1 MVMDRDSL
9 LLFVFLLSISIC
21 DAQKDESAIET
32 EQILIVK
39 SFTPSLSDAFK
50 IKSDPSISDSIS
62 NAKFELVYELKK
74 IPVISTF
81 EPNKATPLKLKQRIL
96 YDPFNT
102 FFSGAFGNKNQ
113 LFFNISS
120 LIEIDRSQRFGFNF
134 YKDGFGNDLDNTF
147 LRSNQNY
154 NEIGFNHNLRSNQ
167 YNVNTQFK
175 FSKSLNNYFGLNE
188 NVWDQSSLSSINPQI
203 RRNRF
208 KVRSNWNWYD
218 YFLHNFI
225 LQANLSTDN
234 FDSIEK
240 QIGLSADFGS
250 ELARGNLNGKIKIQ
264 GLNTRFASSY
274 FEKIK
279 EEYSQA
285 QGSLSLFWQ
294 NTSKDLRIK
303 IGAGI
308 AYFVGVDQI
317 SNDLIYYPEIE
328 ILYQKEENKLTP
340 YITAIGG
347 AKLNSYSSLSVLN
360 PYLAP
365 TTPLIPTFNKYNVKL
380 GALSR
385 LASVLNFDFGLTFDE
400 VENFSYYQ
408 RLPFDNENELE
419 SYRLSNAFESRYLD
433 LSFYGF
439 NASIVINM
447 IKDNFIR
454 FETSYRF
461 FNTHQEEILW
471 NIPSL
476 KMNWESQIR
485 WNDRLA
491 FSFNGSMWGDR
502 SAALR
507 IIFLEQDLTNDLLI
521 NEETLPIFIRS
532 SAHITYKMSEQF
544 DIFFKGKFNSKGIHG
559 RWAYYPEPPLL
570 ILGGI
575 TYKFDFQY

>member
-1 MVMDRDSL
+1 MHRKRL
-9 LLFVFLLSISIC
+9 ILFFFLFSISSSY
-21 DAQKDESAIET
+21 AQKKESSIET
-32 EQILIVK
+32 ERIIIVK

-62 NAKFELVYELKK
+62 NAKFELLYDLKK

-81 EPNKATPLKLKQRIL
+81 EPNKATPLKLKQKIL
-96 YDPFNT
+96 YNPFNT

-120 LIEIDRSQRFGFNF
+120 LVEIDRSQRIGFIF
-134 YKDGFGNDLDNTF
+134 YKDGFGNDLDNTV

-188 NVWDQSSLSSINPQI
+188 NVSDQSFINLIDPQI
-203 RRNRF
+203 KRNNF

-218 YFLHNFI
+218 YFLNNFI

-240 QIGLSADFGS
+240 QIGLSANFGS
-250 ELARGNLNGKIKIQ
+250 ELARGNFKGKIKIQ
-264 GLNTRFASSY
+264 GLNTRFVSSY
-274 FEKIK
+274 FQKIQ

-285 QGSLSLFWQ
+285 QGSLSVFWQ
-294 NTSKDLRIK
+294 NTSNDFRFK

-308 AYFVGVDQI
+308 SYFLGIDQI

-328 ILYQKEENKLTP
+328 ILYQKKENKLTP
-340 YITAIGG
+340 YLKAFGG
-347 AKLNSYSSLSVLN
+347 ANLNSYRSLSDVN

-365 TTPLIPTFNKYNVKL
+365 TTTLIPTFNKYNIQL
-380 GALSR
+380 GMRSR
-385 LASVLNFDFGLTFDE
+385 LASVLNFDFGLIFDE
-400 VENFSYYQ
+400 VENFNYYQ

-419 SYRLSNAFESRYLD
+419 SYRLSNAFESKYLD
-433 LSFYGF
+433 LGFYGF
-439 NASIVINM
+439 NASIIINM

-461 FNTHQEEILW
+461 FNTQDEEVLW

-476 KMNWESQIR
+476 QANWESQIK

-491 FSFNGSMWGDR
+491 FSFKGSMWGDR
-502 SAALR
+502 SASLR
-507 IIFLEQDLTNDLLI
+507 PIFLEQDLSNDLII
-521 NEETLPIFIRS
+521 NEEILPIFIRS
-532 SAHITYKMSEQF
+532 SAHITYKLTKQF
-544 DIFFKGKFNSKGIHG
+544 DIFFKGRFNSKGIHG
-559 RWAYYPEPPLL
+559 RWSYYPEPPLL

>member
-1 MVMDRDSL
+1 MMMDRNRL
-9 LLFVFLLSISIC
+9 ILFLFLLSTSIS
-21 DAQKDESAIET
+21 DAQKNENSIET
-32 EQILIVK
+32 ENVIIVK
-39 SFTPSLSDAFK
+39 SYTPSLLDAFK

-62 NAKFELVYELKK
+62 NEKFELVYDLKK

-81 EPNKATPLKLKQRIL
+81 EPNKATPLKLKQKIL

-120 LIEIDRSQRFGFNF
+120 LIEIDRSQRIGFNF
-134 YKDGFGNDLDNTF
+134 YKDGFGNDLDNTV

-188 NVWDQSSLSSINPQI
+188 NVSDQSFINLIDPQI
-203 RRNRF
+203 RRNNF

-218 YFLHNFI
+218 YFLNNFI

-240 QIGLSADFGS
+240 QIGLSANFGS
-250 ELARGNLNGKIKIQ
+250 ELARGNFKGKIKIQ
-264 GLNTRFASSY
+264 GLSTRFVSSY
-274 FEKIK
+274 FQKIQ

-285 QGSLSLFWQ
+285 QGSLSVFWQ
-294 NTSKDLRIK
+294 NTSNDFRFK
-303 IGAGI
+303 IGAGVS
-308 AYFVGVDQI
+308 YFLGIDQI

-328 ILYQKEENKLTP
+328 ILYQKKENKLTP
-340 YITAIGG
+340 YLKATGG
-347 AKLNSYSSLSVLN
+347 ANLNSYRSLSDVN

-365 TTPLIPTFNKYNVKL
+365 TTTLIPTFNKYNIQL
-380 GALSR
+380 GMRSR
-385 LASVLNFDFGLTFDE
+385 LASVLNFDLGLIFDE
-400 VENFSYYQ
+400 IENFNYYQ

-419 SYRLSNAFESRYLD
+419 SYRLSNAFESKYLD

-439 NASIVINM
+439 NASIIINM

-461 FNTHQEEILW
+461 FNTQDEEVLW

-476 KMNWESQIR
+476 QANWESQIK

-491 FSFNGSMWGDR
+491 FSFKGSMWGDR
-502 SAALR
+502 SASLR
-507 IIFLEQDLTNDLLI
+507 PIFLEQDLSDDLII
-521 NEETLPIFIRS
+521 NEEILPIFIRT
-532 SAHITYKMSEQF
+532 SAHITYKITEQF
-544 DIFFKGKFNSKGIHG
+544 DLFFKGRLNSNGIHG
-559 RWAYYPEPPLL
+559 RWSYFPEPPLL

>member
-1 MVMDRDSL
+1 MHRKRL
-9 LLFVFLLSISIC
+9 ILFFFLFSIYSSY
-21 DAQKDESAIET
+21 AQKKESSIET
-32 EQILIVK
+32 ERIIIVK

-62 NAKFELVYELKK
+62 NAKFELVYDLKK

-81 EPNKATPLKLKQRIL
+81 EPNKATPLKLKQKIL
-96 YDPFNT
+96 YNPFNT

-120 LIEIDRSQRFGFNF
+120 LVEIDRSQRIGFNF
-134 YKDGFGNDLDNTF
+134 YKDGFGNDLDNTV

-188 NVWDQSSLSSINPQI
+188 NVSDQSFINLIDPQI
-203 RRNRF
+203 RRNNL

-218 YFLHNFI
+218 YFLKNFI
-225 LQANLSTDN
+225 LQADLSTDN

-240 QIGLSADFGS
+240 KIGLSANFGS
-250 ELARGNLNGKIKIQ
+250 ELARGNFKGKIKIQ
-264 GLNTRFASSY
+264 GLNTRFVSSY
-274 FEKIK
+274 FQKIQ

-285 QGSLSLFWQ
+285 QGSLSVFWQ
-294 NTSKDLRIK
+294 NTSNDFRFK
-303 IGAGI
+303 IGAGVS
-308 AYFVGVDQI
+308 YFLGIDQI

-328 ILYQKEENKLTP
+328 ILYQKKENTLTP
-340 YITAIGG
+340 YLKAFGG
-347 AKLNSYSSLSVLN
+347 ANLNSYRSLSDVN

-365 TTPLIPTFNKYNVKL
+365 TTTLIPTFNKYNIQL
-380 GALSR
+380 GTRSR
-385 LASVLNFDFGLTFDE
+385 LASVLNFDFGLIFDE

-419 SYRLSNAFESRYLD
+419 SYRLSNAFESKYLD

-439 NASIVINM
+439 NASIIINM

-461 FNTHQEEILW
+461 FNTQDEEVLW

-476 KMNWESQIR
+476 QANWESQIK

-491 FSFNGSMWGDR
+491 FSFKGSMWGDR
-502 SAALR
+502 SASLR
-507 IIFLEQDLTNDLLI
+507 PIFLEQDLSNDLII
-521 NEETLPIFIRS
+521 NEEILPIFIRS
-532 SAHITYKMSEQF
+532 SAHITYKLTKQF
-544 DIFFKGKFNSKGIHG
+544 DIFFKGRFNSKGIHG
-559 RWAYYPEPPLL
+559 RWSYYPEPPLL

>member
-1 MVMDRDSL
+1 MHRKRL
-9 LLFVFLLSISIC
+9 ILFFFLFSISSSY
-21 DAQKDESAIET
+21 AQKKESSIET
-32 EQILIVK
+32 ERIIIVK

-62 NAKFELVYELKK
+62 NAKFELVYDLKK

-81 EPNKATPLKLKQRIL
+81 EPNKATPLKLKQKIL
-96 YDPFNT
+96 YNPFNT

-120 LIEIDRSQRFGFNF
+120 LVEIDRSQRIGFNF
-134 YKDGFGNDLDNTF
+134 YKDGFGNDLDNTV

-188 NVWDQSSLSSINPQI
+188 NVSDQSFINLIDPQI
-203 RRNRF
+203 RRNNL

-218 YFLHNFI
+218 YFLNNFI

-240 QIGLSADFGS
+240 QIGLSANFGS
-250 ELARGNLNGKIKIQ
+250 ELARGNFKGKIKIQ
-264 GLNTRFASSY
+264 GLNTRFVSSY
-274 FEKIK
+274 FQKIQ

-285 QGSLSLFWQ
+285 QGSLSVFWQ
-294 NTSKDLRIK
+294 NTSNDFRFK
-303 IGAGI
+303 IGAGVSYLLGI
-308 AYFVGVDQI
+308 DQI

-328 ILYQKEENKLTP
+328 ILYQKKENKLTP
-340 YITAIGG
+340 YLKAIGG
-347 AKLNSYSSLSVLN
+347 ANLNSYRSLSDVN

-365 TTPLIPTFNKYNVKL
+365 TTTLIPTFNKYNIQL
-380 GALSR
+380 GTRSR
-385 LASVLNFDFGLTFDE
+385 LASVLNFDFGLIFDE
-400 VENFSYYQ
+400 VENFNYYQ

-419 SYRLSNAFESRYLD
+419 SYRLSNAFESKYLD

-439 NASIVINM
+439 NASIIINM

-461 FNTHQEEILW
+461 FNTQDEEVLW

-476 KMNWESQIR
+476 QANWESQIK

-491 FSFNGSMWGDR
+491 FSFKGSMWGDR
-502 SAALR
+502 SASLR
-507 IIFLEQDLTNDLLI
+507 PIFLEQDLSNDLII
-521 NEETLPIFIRS
+521 NEEILPIFIRS
-532 SAHITYKMSEQF
+532 SAHITYKLTKQF
-544 DIFFKGKFNSKGIHG
+544 DIFFKGRFNSKGIHG
-559 RWAYYPEPPLL
+559 RWSYYPEPPLL

>member
-1 MVMDRDSL
+1 MHRKRL
-9 LLFVFLLSISIC
+9 ILFFFLFSISSSY
-21 DAQKDESAIET
+21 AQKKESSIET
-32 EQILIVK
+32 ERIIIVK

-50 IKSDPSISDSIS
+50 IKSGPSISDSIS
-62 NAKFELVYELKK
+62 NAKFELVYDLKK

-81 EPNKATPLKLKQRIL
+81 EPNKATPLKLKQKIL
-96 YDPFNT
+96 YNPFNT

-120 LIEIDRSQRFGFNF
+120 LVEIDRSQRIGFNF
-134 YKDGFGNDLDNTF
+134 YKDGFGNDLDNTV

-188 NVWDQSSLSSINPQI
+188 NVSDQSFINLIDPQI
-203 RRNRF
+203 RRNNL

-218 YFLHNFI
+218 YFLNNFI

-234 FDSIEK
+234 FDTIEK
-240 QIGLSADFGS
+240 QIGLSANFGS
-250 ELARGNLNGKIKIQ
+250 ELARGNFKGKIKIQ
-264 GLNTRFASSY
+264 GLNTRFVSSY
-274 FEKIK
+274 FQKIQ

-285 QGSLSLFWQ
+285 QGSLSVFWQ
-294 NTSKDLRIK
+294 NTSNDFRFK
-303 IGAGI
+303 IGAGVSYLLGI
-308 AYFVGVDQI
+308 DQI

-328 ILYQKEENKLTP
+328 ILYQKKENKLTP
-340 YITAIGG
+340 YLKAIGG
-347 AKLNSYSSLSVLN
+347 ANLNSYRSLSDVN

-365 TTPLIPTFNKYNVKL
+365 TTTLIPTFNKYNIQL
-380 GALSR
+380 GTRSR
-385 LASVLNFDFGLTFDE
+385 LASVLNFDFGLIFDE
-400 VENFSYYQ
+400 VENFNYYQ

-419 SYRLSNAFESRYLD
+419 SYRLSNAFESKYLD

-439 NASIVINM
+439 NASIIINM

-461 FNTHQEEILW
+461 FNTQQEEVLW

-476 KMNWESQIR
+476 QANWESQIK

-491 FSFNGSMWGDR
+491 FSFKGSMWGDR
-502 SAALR
+502 SASLR
-507 IIFLEQDLTNDLLI
+507 PIFLEQDLSNDLII
-521 NEETLPIFIRS
+521 NEEILPIFIRS
-532 SAHITYKMSEQF
+532 SAHITYKLTKQF
-544 DIFFKGKFNSKGIHG
+544 DIFFKGRFNSKGIHG
-559 RWAYYPEPPLL
+559 RWSYYPEPPLL

>member
-1 MVMDRDSL
+1 MGRNRL
-9 LLFVFLLSISIC
+9 ILFLFLLSISIS
-21 DAQKDESAIET
+21 DAQKKGNSIET
-32 EQILIVK
+32 ESVVIVK

-50 IKSDPSISDSIS
+50 IKSNPFISDSIS
-62 NAKFELVYELKK
+62 NSKFELIYDLKK

-81 EPNKATPLKLKQRIL
+81 EPNKATPLKLKQKIL
-96 YDPFNT
+96 YNPFNT

-120 LIEIDRSQRFGFNF
+120 LIEIDRSQRIGFNF
-134 YKDGFGNDLDNTF
+134 YKDGFGNDLDNTV

-188 NVWDQSSLSSINPQI
+188 NVSDQSFINLIDPQI
-203 RRNRF
+203 RRNKL

-218 YFLHNFI
+218 YFLNNFI

-240 QIGLSADFGS
+240 QIGLSANFGS
-250 ELARGNLNGKIKIQ
+250 ELARSNFKGKIKIQ
-264 GLNTRFASSY
+264 GLNTRFVSSY
-274 FEKIK
+274 FQKIQ

-285 QGSLSLFWQ
+285 QGSLSVFWQ
-294 NTSKDLRIK
+294 NTSNDFRFK
-303 IGAGI
+303 IGAGVS
-308 AYFVGVDQI
+308 YFLGINQI

-328 ILYQKEENKLTP
+328 ILYQKKENKLTP
-340 YITAIGG
+340 YLKATGG
-347 AKLNSYSSLSVLN
+347 ANLNSYRSLSDVN

-365 TTPLIPTFNKYNVKL
+365 TTTLIPTFNKYNIQL
-380 GALSR
+380 GTRSR
-385 LASVLNFDFGLTFDE
+385 LASVLNFDFGLIFDE
-400 VENFSYYQ
+400 VENFNYYQ

-419 SYRLSNAFESRYLD
+419 SYRLSNAFESKYLD

-439 NASIVINM
+439 NASLIINM

-461 FNTHQEEILW
+461 FNTKDEEVLW

-476 KMNWESQIR
+476 QANWESQIK

-491 FSFNGSMWGDR
+491 FSFKGSLWGDR
-502 SAALR
+502 SASLR
-507 IIFLEQDLTNDLLI
+507 PIFLEQDLSDDLII
-521 NEETLPIFIRS
+521 NEEILPIFIRT
-532 SAHITYKMSEQF
+532 SAHITYKITEQF
-544 DIFFKGKFNSKGIHG
+544 DLFFKGRLNSNGIHG
-559 RWAYYPEPPLL
+559 RWSYFPEPPLL

>member
-1 MVMDRDSL
+1 MHRKRL
-9 LLFVFLLSISIC
+9 ILFFFLFSISSSY
-21 DAQKDESAIET
+21 AQKKESSIET
-32 EQILIVK
+32 ERIIIVK

-62 NAKFELVYELKK
+62 NAKFDLVYDLKK
-74 IPVISTF
+74 IPVISIF
-81 EPNKATPLKLKQRIL
+81 EPNKATPLKLKQKIL
-96 YDPFNT
+96 YNPFNT

-120 LIEIDRSQRFGFNF
+120 LIEIDRSQRIGFNF
-134 YKDGFGNDLDNTF
+134 YKDGFGNDLDNTV

-188 NVWDQSSLSSINPQI
+188 NISDQSFINLIDPQI
-203 RRNRF
+203 RRNNL

-218 YFLHNFI
+218 YFLNNFI

-240 QIGLSADFGS
+240 QIGLSANFGS
-250 ELARGNLNGKIKIQ
+250 ELARGNFKGKIKIQ
-264 GLNTRFASSY
+264 GLNTRFVSSY
-274 FEKIK
+274 FQKIQ

-285 QGSLSLFWQ
+285 QGSLSVFWQ
-294 NTSKDLRIK
+294 NTSNDFRFK
-303 IGAGI
+303 IGAGVS
-308 AYFVGVDQI
+308 YFLGIDQI

-328 ILYQKEENKLTP
+328 ILYQKKGNKLTP
-340 YITAIGG
+340 YLKAFGG
-347 AKLNSYSSLSVLN
+347 ANLNSYRSLSDVN

-365 TTPLIPTFNKYNVKL
+365 TTSLIPTFNKYNIQL
-380 GALSR
+380 GTRSR
-385 LASVLNFDFGLTFDE
+385 LDSVLNFDLGLIFDE
-400 VENFSYYQ
+400 IENFNYYQ

-419 SYRLSNAFESRYLD
+419 SYRLSNAFESKYLD

-439 NASIVINM
+439 NASIIINM

-461 FNTHQEEILW
+461 FNTQDEEVLW

-476 KMNWESQIR
+476 QANWESQIK

-491 FSFNGSMWGDR
+491 FSFKGSIWGDR
-502 SAALR
+502 SASLR
-507 IIFLEQDLTNDLLI
+507 PIFLEQDLSNDLII
-521 NEETLPIFIRS
+521 NEEILPIFIRS
-532 SAHITYKMSEQF
+532 SAHITYKLTKQF
-544 DIFFKGKFNSKGIHG
+544 DIFFKGRFNSKGIHG
-559 RWAYYPEPPLL
+559 RWSYYPEPPLL

>member
-1 MVMDRDSL
+1 MHRKRL
-9 LLFVFLLSISIC
+9 ILFFFLFSISSSY
-21 DAQKDESAIET
+21 AQKKESSIET
-32 EQILIVK
+32 ERIIIVK

-62 NAKFELVYELKK
+62 NAKFELLYDLKK

-81 EPNKATPLKLKQRIL
+81 EPNKATPLKLKQKIL
-96 YDPFNT
+96 YNPFNT

-120 LIEIDRSQRFGFNF
+120 LVEIDRSQRIGFNF
-134 YKDGFGNDLDNTF
+134 YKDGFGNDLDNTV

-188 NVWDQSSLSSINPQI
+188 NISDQSFINLIDPQI
-203 RRNRF
+203 RRNNL

-218 YFLHNFI
+218 YFLNNFI

-240 QIGLSADFGS
+240 QIGLSANFGS
-250 ELARGNLNGKIKIQ
+250 ELARGNFKGKIKIQ
-264 GLNTRFASSY
+264 GLNTRFVSSY
-274 FEKIK
+274 FQKIQ

-285 QGSLSLFWQ
+285 QGSLSVFWQ
-294 NTSKDLRIK
+294 NTSNDFRFK
-303 IGAGI
+303 IGAGVS
-308 AYFVGVDQI
+308 YFLGINQI

-328 ILYQKEENKLTP
+328 ILYQKKENKLTP
-340 YITAIGG
+340 YLKAFGG
-347 AKLNSYSSLSVLN
+347 ANLNSYRSLSDVN

-365 TTPLIPTFNKYNVKL
+365 TTTLIPTFNKYNIQL
-380 GALSR
+380 GTRSR
-385 LASVLNFDFGLTFDE
+385 LASVLNFDFGLIFDE
-400 VENFSYYQ
+400 VENFNYYQ

-419 SYRLSNAFESRYLD
+419 SYRLSNAFESKYLD

-439 NASIVINM
+439 NASIIINM

-461 FNTHQEEILW
+461 FNTQDEEVLW

-476 KMNWESQIR
+476 QANWESQIK

-491 FSFNGSMWGDR
+491 FSFKGSMWGDR
-502 SAALR
+502 SASLR
-507 IIFLEQDLTNDLLI
+507 PIFLEQDLSNDLII
-521 NEETLPIFIRS
+521 NEEILPIFIRS
-532 SAHITYKMSEQF
+532 SAHITYKLTKQF
-544 DIFFKGKFNSKGIHG
+544 DIFFKGRFNSKGIHG
-559 RWAYYPEPPLL
+559 RWSYYPEPSIL

>member
-1 MVMDRDSL
+1 MHRKRL
-9 LLFVFLLSISIC
+9 ILFFFLFSISSSY
-21 DAQKDESAIET
+21 AQKKESSIET
-32 EQILIVK
+32 ERIIIVK

-62 NAKFELVYELKK
+62 NAKFELLYDLKK

-81 EPNKATPLKLKQRIL
+81 EPNKATPLKLKQKIL
-96 YDPFNT
+96 YNPFNT

-120 LIEIDRSQRFGFNF
+120 LVEIDRSQRIGFNF
-134 YKDGFGNDLDNTF
+134 YKDGFGNDLDNTV

-188 NVWDQSSLSSINPQI
+188 NVSDQSFINLIDPQI
-203 RRNRF
+203 RRNNL

-218 YFLHNFI
+218 YFLNNFI

-240 QIGLSADFGS
+240 QIGLSANFGS
-250 ELARGNLNGKIKIQ
+250 ELARGNFKGKIKIQ
-264 GLNTRFASSY
+264 GLNTRFVSSY
-274 FEKIK
+274 FQKIQ

-285 QGSLSLFWQ
+285 QGSLSVFWQ
-294 NTSKDLRIK
+294 NTSNDFRFK
-303 IGAGI
+303 IGAGVS
-308 AYFVGVDQI
+308 YFLGINQI

-328 ILYQKEENKLTP
+328 ILYQKKENKLTP
-340 YITAIGG
+340 YLKAIGG
-347 AKLNSYSSLSVLN
+347 ANLNSYRSLSDVN

-365 TTPLIPTFNKYNVKL
+365 TTTLIPTFNKYNIQL
-380 GALSR
+380 GTRSR
-385 LASVLNFDFGLTFDE
+385 LASVLNFDFGLIFDE
-400 VENFSYYQ
+400 VENFNYYQ

-419 SYRLSNAFESRYLD
+419 SYRLSNAFESKYLD

-439 NASIVINM
+439 NASIIINM

-461 FNTHQEEILW
+461 FNTQHEEVLW

-476 KMNWESQIR
+476 QANWESQIK

-491 FSFNGSMWGDR
+491 FSFKGSMWGDR
-502 SAALR
+502 SASLR
-507 IIFLEQDLTNDLLI
+507 PIFLEQDLSNDLII
-521 NEETLPIFIRS
+521 NEEILPIFIRS
-532 SAHITYKMSEQF
+532 SAHITYKLTKQF
-544 DIFFKGKFNSKGIHG
+544 DIFFKGRFNSKGIHG
-559 RWAYYPEPPLL
+559 RWSYYPEPPLL

>member
-1 MVMDRDSL
+1 MHRKRL
-9 LLFVFLLSISIC
+9 ILFFFLFSISSSY
-21 DAQKDESAIET
+21 AQKKESSIET
-32 EQILIVK
+32 ERIIIVK

-62 NAKFELVYELKK
+62 NAKFELVYDLKK

-81 EPNKATPLKLKQRIL
+81 EPNKATPLKLKQKIL
-96 YDPFNT
+96 YNPFNT

-120 LIEIDRSQRFGFNF
+120 LIEIDRSQRIGFNF
-134 YKDGFGNDLDNTF
+134 YKDGFGNDLDNTV

-188 NVWDQSSLSSINPQI
+188 NVSDQSFINLIDPQI
-203 RRNRF
+203 RRNNF

-218 YFLHNFI
+218 YFLNNFI

-240 QIGLSADFGS
+240 QIGLSANFGS
-250 ELARGNLNGKIKIQ
+250 ELARGNFKGKIKIQ
-264 GLNTRFASSY
+264 GLNTRFVSSY
-274 FEKIK
+274 FQKIQ

-285 QGSLSLFWQ
+285 LGSLSVFWQ
-294 NTSKDLRIK
+294 NTSNDFRFK
-303 IGAGI
+303 IGAGVS
-308 AYFVGVDQI
+308 YFLGIDQI

-328 ILYQKEENKLTP
+328 ILYQKKENKLTP
-340 YITAIGG
+340 YLKALGG
-347 AKLNSYSSLSVLN
+347 ANLNSYRSLSDVN

-365 TTPLIPTFNKYNVKL
+365 TTTLVPTFNKYNIQL
-380 GALSR
+380 GMRSR
-385 LASVLNFDFGLTFDE
+385 LASVLNFDFGLIFDE
-400 VENFSYYQ
+400 VKNFNYYQ
-408 RLPFDNENELE
+408 RLPFDNENEIE
-419 SYRLSNAFESRYLD
+419 SYRLSNAFESKYLD

-439 NASIVINM
+439 NASIMINM

-461 FNTHQEEILW
+461 FNTQDEEVLW

-476 KMNWESQIR
+476 QANWESQIK

-491 FSFNGSMWGDR
+491 FSFKGSLWGDR
-502 SAALR
+502 SASLR
-507 IIFLEQDLTNDLLI
+507 PIFLEQDLSDDLII
-521 NEETLPIFIRS
+521 NEEILPIFIRT
-532 SAHITYKMSEQF
+532 SAHITYKITEQF
-544 DIFFKGKFNSKGIHG
+544 DLFFKGRFNSNGIHG
-559 RWAYYPEPPLL
+559 RWSYFPEPPLL

>member
-1 MVMDRDSL
+1 MMMDRNRL
-9 LLFVFLLSISIC
+9 ILFLFLLSTSIS
-21 DAQKDESAIET
+21 DAQKNENSIET
-32 EQILIVK
+32 ENVIIVK
-39 SFTPSLSDAFK
+39 SYTPSLSDAFK

-62 NAKFELVYELKK
+62 NEKFELVYDLKK

-81 EPNKATPLKLKQRIL
+81 EPNKATPLKLKQKIL

-120 LIEIDRSQRFGFNF
+120 LVEIDRSQRFGLNF
-134 YKDGFGNDLDNTF
+134 YKDGFGNDIDNTM

-188 NVWDQSSLSSINPQI
+188 NVSDQSFINLIDPQI
-203 RRNRF
+203 RRNNL

-218 YFLHNFI
+218 YFLNNFI

-240 QIGLSADFGS
+240 QIGLSANFGS
-250 ELARGNLNGKIKIQ
+250 ELARGNFKGKIKIQ
-264 GLNTRFASSY
+264 GLNTRFVSSY
-274 FEKIK
+274 FQKIQ

-285 QGSLSLFWQ
+285 QGSLSVFWQ
-294 NTSKDLRIK
+294 NTSNDFRFK
-303 IGAGI
+303 IGAGVS
-308 AYFVGVDQI
+308 YFLGIDQI

-328 ILYQKEENKLTP
+328 ILYQKKENKLTP
-340 YITAIGG
+340 YLKATGG
-347 AKLNSYSSLSVLN
+347 ANLNSYRSLSDVN

-365 TTPLIPTFNKYNVKL
+365 TTTLIPTFNKYNIQL
-380 GALSR
+380 GMRSR
-385 LASVLNFDFGLTFDE
+385 LASVLNFDLGLIFDE
-400 VENFSYYQ
+400 IENFNYYQ

-419 SYRLSNAFESRYLD
+419 SYRLSNAFESKYLD

-439 NASIVINM
+439 NASIIINM

-461 FNTHQEEILW
+461 FNTQQEEVLW

-476 KMNWESQIR
+476 QANWESQIK

-491 FSFNGSMWGDR
+491 FSFKGSLWGDR
-502 SAALR
+502 SASLR
-507 IIFLEQDLTNDLLI
+507 PIFLEQDLSDDLII
-521 NEETLPIFIRS
+521 NEEILPIFIRT
-532 SAHITYKMSEQF
+532 SAHITYKITEQF
-544 DIFFKGKFNSKGIHG
+544 DLFFKGRLNSNGIHG
-559 RWAYYPEPPLL
+559 RWSYFPEPPLL

>member
-1 MVMDRDSL
+1 MMMDRNRL
-9 LLFVFLLSISIC
+9 ILFLFLLSTSIS
-21 DAQKDESAIET
+21 DAQKNENSIET
-32 EQILIVK
+32 ENVIIVK

-62 NAKFELVYELKK
+62 NAKFELVYDLKK

-81 EPNKATPLKLKQRIL
+81 EPNKATPLKLKQKIL

-120 LIEIDRSQRFGFNF
+120 LIEIDRSQRIGFNF
-134 YKDGFGNDLDNTF
+134 YKDGFGNDLDNTV

-188 NVWDQSSLSSINPQI
+188 NVSDQSFINLIDPQI
-203 RRNRF
+203 RRNNF

-218 YFLHNFI
+218 NFLNNFI

-240 QIGLSADFGS
+240 QIGLSANFGS
-250 ELARGNLNGKIKIQ
+250 ELARGNFKGKIKIQ
-264 GLNTRFASSY
+264 GLNTRFVSSY
-274 FEKIK
+274 FQKIQ

-285 QGSLSLFWQ
+285 LGSLSVFWQ
-294 NTSKDLRIK
+294 NTSNDFRFK
-303 IGAGI
+303 IGAGVS
-308 AYFVGVDQI
+308 YFLGIDQI

-328 ILYQKEENKLTP
+328 ILYQKKENKLTP
-340 YITAIGG
+340 YLKALGG
-347 AKLNSYSSLSVLN
+347 ANLNSYRSLSDVN

-365 TTPLIPTFNKYNVKL
+365 TTTLIPTFNKYNIQL
-380 GALSR
+380 GMRSR
-385 LASVLNFDFGLTFDE
+385 LASVLNFDLGLIFDE
-400 VENFSYYQ
+400 IENFNYYQ

-419 SYRLSNAFESRYLD
+419 SYRLSNAFESKYLD

-439 NASIVINM
+439 NASIIINM

-461 FNTHQEEILW
+461 FNTKDEEVLW

-476 KMNWESQIR
+476 QANWESQIK

-491 FSFNGSMWGDR
+491 FSFKGSMWGDR
-502 SAALR
+502 SASLR
-507 IIFLEQDLTNDLLI
+507 PIFLEQDLSDDLII
-521 NEETLPIFIRS
+521 NEEILPIFIRT
-532 SAHITYKMSEQF
+532 SAHITYKITEQF
-544 DIFFKGKFNSKGIHG
+544 DLFFKGRLNSNGIHG
-559 RWAYYPEPPLL
+559 RWSYFPEPPLL

>member
-1 MVMDRDSL
+1 MHRKRL
-9 LLFVFLLSISIC
+9 ILFFFLFSISSSY
-21 DAQKDESAIET
+21 AQKKESSIET
-32 EQILIVK
+32 ERIIIVK

-62 NAKFELVYELKK
+62 NAKFELVYDLKK

-81 EPNKATPLKLKQRIL
+81 EPNKATPLKLKQKIL
-96 YDPFNT
+96 YNPFNT

-120 LIEIDRSQRFGFNF
+120 LVEIDRSQRIGFNF
-134 YKDGFGNDLDNTF
+134 YKDGFGNDLDNTV

-188 NVWDQSSLSSINPQI
+188 NVSDQSFINLIDPQI
-203 RRNRF
+203 RRNNL

-218 YFLHNFI
+218 YFLNNFI

-240 QIGLSADFGS
+240 QIGLSANFGS
-250 ELARGNLNGKIKIQ
+250 ELARGNFKGKIKIQ
-264 GLNTRFASSY
+264 GLNTRFVSSY
-274 FEKIK
+274 FQKIQ

-285 QGSLSLFWQ
+285 QGSLSVFWQ
-294 NTSKDLRIK
+294 NTSNDFRFK
-303 IGAGI
+303 IGAGVS
-308 AYFVGVDQI
+308 YFLGIDQI

-328 ILYQKEENKLTP
+328 ILYQKKENKLTP
-340 YITAIGG
+340 YLKAIGG
-347 AKLNSYSSLSVLN
+347 ANLNSYRSLSDVN

-365 TTPLIPTFNKYNVKL
+365 TTTLIPTFNKYNIQL
-380 GALSR
+380 GMRSR
-385 LASVLNFDFGLTFDE
+385 LASVLNFDLGLIFDE
-400 VENFSYYQ
+400 IENFNYYQ

-419 SYRLSNAFESRYLD
+419 SYRLSNAFESKYLD

-439 NASIVINM
+439 NASIIINM

-461 FNTHQEEILW
+461 FNTQDEEVLW

-476 KMNWESQIR
+476 QANWESQIK

-491 FSFNGSMWGDR
+491 FSFKGSMWGDR
-502 SAALR
+502 SASLR
-507 IIFLEQDLTNDLLI
+507 PIFLEQDLSNDLII
-521 NEETLPIFIRS
+521 NEEILPIFIRS
-532 SAHITYKMSEQF
+532 SAHITYKLTEQF
-544 DIFFKGKFNSKGIHG
+544 DIFFKGRFNSKGIHG
-559 RWAYYPEPPLL
+559 RWSYYPEPPLL

>member
-1 MVMDRDSL
+1 MDRNRL
-9 LLFVFLLSISIC
+9 ILFLFLLSTSIS
-21 DAQKDESAIET
+21 DAQKNENSIET
-32 EQILIVK
+32 ENVIIVK
-39 SFTPSLSDAFK
+39 SYTPSLSDAFK

-62 NAKFELVYELKK
+62 NEKFELVYDLKK

-81 EPNKATPLKLKQRIL
+81 EPNKATPLKLKQKIL

-120 LIEIDRSQRFGFNF
+120 LIEIDRSQRIGFNF
-134 YKDGFGNDLDNTF
+134 YKDGFGNDLDNTV

-188 NVWDQSSLSSINPQI
+188 NVLDQSFINLIDPQI
-203 RRNRF
+203 RRNKL

-218 YFLHNFI
+218 YFLNNFI

-240 QIGLSADFGS
+240 QIGLSANFGS
-250 ELARGNLNGKIKIQ
+250 ELARSNFKGKIKIQ
-264 GLNTRFASSY
+264 GLNTRFVSSY
-274 FEKIK
+274 FQKIQ

-285 QGSLSLFWQ
+285 QGSLSVFWQ
-294 NTSKDLRIK
+294 NTSNDFRFK
-303 IGAGI
+303 IGAGVS
-308 AYFVGVDQI
+308 YFLGIDQI

-328 ILYQKEENKLTP
+328 ILYQKKENKLTP
-340 YITAIGG
+340 YLKATGG
-347 AKLNSYSSLSVLN
+347 ANLNSYRSLSDVN

-365 TTPLIPTFNKYNVKL
+365 TTTLIPTFNKYNIQL
-380 GALSR
+380 GTRSR
-385 LASVLNFDFGLTFDE
+385 LASVLNFDFGLIFDE
-400 VENFSYYQ
+400 VENFNYYQ

-419 SYRLSNAFESRYLD
+419 SYRLSNAFESKYLD

-439 NASIVINM
+439 NASIIINM

-461 FNTHQEEILW
+461 FNTQDEEVLW

-476 KMNWESQIR
+476 QANWESQIK

-491 FSFNGSMWGDR
+491 FSFKGSLWGDR
-502 SAALR
+502 SASLR
-507 IIFLEQDLTNDLLI
+507 PIFLEQDLSDDLII
-521 NEETLPIFIRS
+521 NEEILPIFIRT
-532 SAHITYKMSEQF
+532 SAHITYKITEQF
-544 DIFFKGKFNSKGIHG
+544 DLFFKGRLNSNGIHG
-559 RWAYYPEPPLL
+559 RWSYFPEPPLL

>member
-1 MVMDRDSL
+1 MHRKRL
-9 LLFVFLLSISIC
+9 ILFFFLFSISSSY
-21 DAQKDESAIET
+21 AQKKESSIET
-32 EQILIVK
+32 ERIIIVK

-62 NAKFELVYELKK
+62 NAKFELVYDLKK

-81 EPNKATPLKLKQRIL
+81 EPNKATPLKLKQKIL
-96 YDPFNT
+96 YNPFNT

-120 LIEIDRSQRFGFNF
+120 LVEIDRSQRIGFNF
-134 YKDGFGNDLDNTF
+134 YKDGFGNDLDNTV

-188 NVWDQSSLSSINPQI
+188 NVSDQSFINLIDPQI
-203 RRNRF
+203 RRNNL

-218 YFLHNFI
+218 YFLNNFI

-240 QIGLSADFGS
+240 QIGLSANFGS
-250 ELARGNLNGKIKIQ
+250 ELARGNFKGKIKIQ
-264 GLNTRFASSY
+264 GLNTRFVSSY
-274 FEKIK
+274 FQKIQ

-285 QGSLSLFWQ
+285 QGSLSVFWQ
-294 NTSKDLRIK
+294 NTSNDFRFK
-303 IGAGI
+303 IGAGVS
-308 AYFVGVDQI
+308 YFLGIDQI

-328 ILYQKEENKLTP
+328 ILYQKKENKLTP
-340 YITAIGG
+340 YLKAFGG
-347 AKLNSYSSLSVLN
+347 ANLNSYRSLSDVN

-365 TTPLIPTFNKYNVKL
+365 TTTLIPTFNKYNIQL
-380 GALSR
+380 GMRSR
-385 LASVLNFDFGLTFDE
+385 LASVLNFDFGLIFDE
-400 VENFSYYQ
+400 IENFNYYQ

-419 SYRLSNAFESRYLD
+419 SYRLSNAFESKYLD

-439 NASIVINM
+439 NASIIINM

-461 FNTHQEEILW
+461 FNTQDEEVLW

-476 KMNWESQIR
+476 QANWESQIK

-491 FSFNGSMWGDR
+491 FSFKGSMWGDR
-502 SAALR
+502 SASLR
-507 IIFLEQDLTNDLLI
+507 PIFLEQDLSNDLII
-521 NEETLPIFIRS
+521 NEEILPIFIRS
-532 SAHITYKMSEQF
+532 SAHITYKLTKQF
-544 DIFFKGKFNSKGIHG
+544 DIFFKGRFNSKGIHG
-559 RWAYYPEPPLL
+559 RWSYYPEPPLL

>member
-1 MVMDRDSL
+1 MHRKRL
-9 LLFVFLLSISIC
+9 ILFFFLFSISSSY
-21 DAQKDESAIET
+21 AQKKESSIET
-32 EQILIVK
+32 ERIIIVK

-62 NAKFELVYELKK
+62 NAKFELVYDLKK

-81 EPNKATPLKLKQRIL
+81 EPNKATPLKLKQKIL
-96 YDPFNT
+96 YNPFNT

-120 LIEIDRSQRFGFNF
+120 LVEIDRSQRIGFNF
-134 YKDGFGNDLDNTF
+134 YKDGFGNDLDNTV

-188 NVWDQSSLSSINPQI
+188 NVSDQSFINLIDPQI
-203 RRNRF
+203 RRNNL

-218 YFLHNFI
+218 YFLNNFI

-240 QIGLSADFGS
+240 QIGLSANFGS
-250 ELARGNLNGKIKIQ
+250 ELARGNFKGKIKIQ
-264 GLNTRFASSY
+264 GLNTRFVSSY
-274 FEKIK
+274 FQKIQ

-285 QGSLSLFWQ
+285 QGSLSVFWQ
-294 NTSKDLRIK
+294 NTSNDFRFK
-303 IGAGI
+303 IGAGVS
-308 AYFVGVDQI
+308 YFLGIDQI

-328 ILYQKEENKLTP
+328 ILYQKKENKLTP
-340 YITAIGG
+340 YLKAIGG
-347 AKLNSYSSLSVLN
+347 ANLNSYRSLSDVN

-365 TTPLIPTFNKYNVKL
+365 TTTLIPTFNKYNIQL
-380 GALSR
+380 GMRSR
-385 LASVLNFDFGLTFDE
+385 LASVLNFDLGLIFDE
-400 VENFSYYQ
+400 IENFNYYQ

-419 SYRLSNAFESRYLD
+419 SYRLSNAFESKYLD

-439 NASIVINM
+439 NASIIINM

-461 FNTHQEEILW
+461 FNTQDEEVLW

-476 KMNWESQIR
+476 QANWESQIK

-491 FSFNGSMWGDR
+491 FSFKGSMWGDR
-502 SAALR
+502 SASLR
-507 IIFLEQDLTNDLLI
+507 PIFLEQDLSNDLII
-521 NEETLPIFIRS
+521 NEEILPIFIRS
-532 SAHITYKMSEQF
+532 SAHITYKLTKQF
-544 DIFFKGKFNSKGIHG
+544 DIFFKGRFNSKGIHG
-559 RWAYYPEPPLL
+559 RWSYYPEPPLL

>member
-1 MVMDRDSL
+1 MHRKRL
-9 LLFVFLLSISIC
+9 ILCFFLFSISSSY
-21 DAQKDESAIET
+21 AQKKESSIDT
-32 EQILIVK
+32 ERVIIVK

-62 NAKFELVYELKK
+62 NAKFELVYDLKK

-81 EPNKATPLKLKQRIL
+81 EPNKATPLKLKQKIL
-96 YDPFNT
+96 YNPFNT

-113 LFFNISS
+113 LFLNISS
-120 LIEIDRSQRFGFNF
+120 LVEIDRSQRIGFNF
-134 YKDGFGNDLDNTF
+134 YKDGFGNDLDNTV

-175 FSKSLNNYFGLNE
+175 FSKSLNNFFGLNE
-188 NVWDQSSLSSINPQI
+188 NVSDQSFINLIDPQI
-203 RRNRF
+203 RRNNL

-218 YFLHNFI
+218 YFLNNFI

-240 QIGLSADFGS
+240 QIGLSANFGS
-250 ELARGNLNGKIKIQ
+250 ELARGNFKGKIKIQ
-264 GLNTRFASSY
+264 GLNTRFVSSY
-274 FEKIK
+274 FQKIQ

-285 QGSLSLFWQ
+285 QGSLSVFWQ
-294 NTSKDLRIK
+294 NTSNDFRFK
-303 IGAGI
+303 IGAGVS
-308 AYFVGVDQI
+308 YFLGIDQI

-328 ILYQKEENKLTP
+328 ILYQKKENKLTP
-340 YITAIGG
+340 YLKALGG
-347 AKLNSYSSLSVLN
+347 ANLNSYRSLSDVN

-365 TTPLIPTFNKYNVKL
+365 TTTLIPTFNKYNIQL
-380 GALSR
+380 GMRSR
-385 LASVLNFDFGLTFDE
+385 LASVLNFDLGLIFDE
-400 VENFSYYQ
+400 IENFNYYQ

-419 SYRLSNAFESRYLD
+419 SYRLSNAFESKYLD

-439 NASIVINM
+439 NASIIINM

-461 FNTHQEEILW
+461 FNTQDEEVLW

-476 KMNWESQIR
+476 QANWESQIK

-491 FSFNGSMWGDR
+491 FSFKGSLWGDR
-502 SAALR
+502 SASLR
-507 IIFLEQDLTNDLLI
+507 PIFLVQDLSDDLII
-521 NEETLPIFIRS
+521 NEEILPIFIRT
-532 SAHITYKMSEQF
+532 SAHITYKITEQF
-544 DIFFKGKFNSKGIHG
+544 DLFFKGRLNSNGIHG
-559 RWAYYPEPPLL
+559 RWSYFPEPPLL